1 MGARLLLL
9 ISAYSPLVLIIGI
22 RDHNTPQSWWLI
34 GIGLLLALG
43 LPIVVIAAGL
53 FGHPQLA
60 RIGSAAD
67 AAEEVAGYL
76 ASFILPFA
84 TLSAPTGRDLVAF
97 AVFGV
102 FLAAAYLHS
111 GRLALNPWLFFARH
125 RIYEVNVGNGP
136 ELLLAHRAPSVGD
149 ELKLMRLVRGLYYAR
164 GAIS

>member
-60 RIGSAAD
+60 RVGSAAD

-84 TLSAPTGRDLVAF
+84 TLSAPTGRDLVAL

-125 RIYEVNVGNGP
+125 RIYEVNVGNCP

-149 ELKLMRLVRGLYYAR
+149 ELKLMRFVRGLYYAR
-164 GAIS
+164 VAIS